1 MLITFRTSLELPS
14 IITENGLL
22 LKGSVLKALA
32 GPLFPGKYVQ
42 AASNEVLSIG
52 KVSSIT
58 GTVKATRLDGSTS
71 NLNTGDPVFQGD
83 TIETV
88 GSGAVGLVFLDKTT
102 LSLSEGGKMVLD
114 VLVYGSCYR
123 YWK

>member
-1 MLITFRTSLELPS
+1 M
-14 IITENGLL
+14 
-22 LKGSVLKALA
+22 
-32 GPLFPGKYVQ
+32 
-42 AASNEVLSIG
+42 
-52 KVSSIT
+52 SSIT

-114 VLVYGSCYR
+114 ELVYDPATGTGSMAVDMVGEGAFSFVSGEIAKTGPDAMQGSHR
-123 YWK
+123 LSRPWA